1 MDTGT
6 EVISNI
12 NKTKRKLQQSVIFS
26 FSMSIVSIITIIF
39 NWSYWKGLMGIP
51 LLIIV
56 VIWIVTS
63 SFCYYYTDKL
73 FKELPI

>member
-39 NWSYWKGLMGIP
+39 NWSYWKGLMGIN

-56 VIWIVTS
+56 LIWIITS
-63 SFCYYYTDKL
+63 SFCFYYLDKL

>member
-12 NKTKRKLQQSVIFS
+12 NKTKRKLQQSVTFS
-26 FSMSIVSIITIIF
+26 LSMSIISIISIIL

-63 SFCYYYTDKL
+63 IFCYYYTDKL

>member
-6 EVISNI
+6 EVINNI
-12 NKTKRKLQQSVIFS
+12 NKTKRKLQQSVTFS
-26 FSMSIVSIITIIF
+26 LSMSIISIIAIIF

-56 VIWIVTS
+56 VIWIVVS
-63 SFCYYYTDKL
+63 IFCYYYTDKL